1 MAKPMTAFTTDL
13 QHSGMIAKDLDE
25 TIKFYREVMGFE
37 LAGLFMNGENR
48 CAFLRYGHLTIETWE
63 GDPAPMTT
71 GAINHWA
78 FDTPDI
84 EAAFENAKALGVDFK
99 DTRNIMIVATT
110 LILCLGMSSGI
121 QIGSVT
127 ISSLFVA
134 VIVSVLLN
142 IVLPKPVKRDAA
154 VKG

>member
-71 GAINHWA
+71 GAIRPQRRDHRIL
-78 FDTPDI
+78 PDCG
-84 EAAFENAKALGVDFK
+84 GV
-99 DTRNIMIVATT
+99 VAPMRP
-110 LILCLGMSSGI
+110 IRAQYAC
-121 QIGSVT
+121 
-127 ISSLFVA
+127 
-134 VIVSVLLN
+134 
-142 IVLPKPVKRDAA
+142 R
-154 VKG
+154 